1 MVSTIDPCKCGV
13 KWQVESHDSEGS
25 YRGHLA
31 CGICKRVIVTWEG
44 PYSLLNSE
52 GHWSSLPQTLAVGN
66 YLDISHPD

>member
-1 MVSTIDPCKCGV
+1 MVSTIDCKCGV

-44 PYSLLNSE
+44 PTITQFGRSLE
-52 GHWSSLPQTLAVGN
+52 QSLKPWRLETT
-66 YLDISHPD
+66 ST